1 MLWWSC
7 LDACLK
13 LLVAPLITMVDAASR
28 PPLYHYMIVCS
39 TYLGHDLYLPAHV
52 VNTKGM
58 STMMFLRQC
67 LLSLLLCSSTYLFPT
82 FDVGNSTDP
91 QLWIVHT
98 IVMYSS
104 LYPKCCR
111 QNHYREVLRLEIFV
125 EQELRFGLD
134 LGQMANFPAFKF
146 F

>member
-1 MLWWSC
+1 
-7 LDACLK
+7 
-13 LLVAPLITMVDAASR
+13 
-28 PPLYHYMIVCS
+28 MIVHT

-98 IVMYSS
+98 IVMYSIACT
-104 LYPKCCR
+104 LNQGPLITDG
-111 QNHYREVLRLEIFV
+111 QNSNE
-125 EQELRFGLD
+125 
-134 LGQMANFPAFKF
+134 M
-146 F
+146 